1 MLALLA
7 QLAPKPRDPDGNAAR
22 AVRVLHD
29 RADVDLAV
37 FPELY
42 LGGFTLRHLDELAL
56 EPGAGPLATIA
67 AAAAATRTAVVVG
80 FAERLADGF
89 ANAAACFDADGS
101 LAGVYRKTHLF
112 GAEAEAFTAGDEQLV
127 VPLAGTLV
135 APLICFDIEFPEPAR
150 AVARAGAELLVTA
163 SANMAPYGPDHA
175 LASRARALDNR
186 LAHLY
191 ANRIGSEGRHR
202 FEGGSC
208 AVAADGSVLIE
219 ASPDDEELL
228 VVEIDRPQAPEADVD
243 YLRHARGELPV
254 ATPAPA
260 PAHGRGDVRS

>member
-7 QLAPKPRDPDGNAAR
+7 QLAPSPRDPDANGARAAR
-22 AVRVLHD
+22 ALRE
-29 RADVDLAV
+29 RPDVDLAV

-42 LGGFTLRHLDELAL
+42 LGGYTLRRLDELAL
-56 EPGAGPLATIA
+56 EPGTGPLATIA
-67 AAAAATRTAVVVG
+67 AAAAAARTAVVVG
-80 FAERLADGF
+80 FAERLADGI

-127 VPLAGTLV
+127 VPLAGVLV

-150 AVARAGAELLVTA
+150 AAARGGAELLVTP
-163 SANMAPYGPDHA
+163 SANMAPYWADHE

-186 LAHLY
+186 LEHLY
-191 ANRIGSEGRHR
+191 ANRVGSEGPHR
-202 FEGGSC
+202 FVGGSR
-208 AVAADGSVLIE
+208 AVAADGRVVIE
-219 ASPDDEELL
+219 ASQDHEELL
-228 VVEIDRPQAPEADVD
+228 VAALDRPEAPDADVD

-254 ATPAPA
+254 RAPA
-260 PAHGRGDVRS
+260 VPTSPPGARR

>member
-7 QLAPKPRDPDGNAAR
+7 QLTPTPRDPAANAER
-22 AVRVLHD
+22 AAALLRE
-29 RADVDLAV
+29 RPEADLAV

-42 LGGFTLRHLDELAL
+42 LGGYTLRHLDEVAL
-56 EPGAGPLATIA
+56 RPGAEALATVA

-80 FAERLADGF
+80 FAERLAHGF
-89 ANAAACFDADGS
+89 ANSAACLDSDGS
-101 LAGVYRKTHLF
+101 LAGIYRKTHLF
-112 GAEAEAFTAGDEQLV
+112 GAEAEAFTAGDTQV
-127 VPLAGTLV
+127 VLPLAGTLV

-175 LASRARALDNR
+175 LAVRARALDNR
-186 LAHLY
+186 IAHLY
-191 ANRIGSEGRHR
+191 ANRVGSEGRHR

-208 AVAADGSVLIE
+208 AVAADGSVLVQ
-219 ASPDDEELL
+219 ASPDREEVLMAGL
-228 VVEIDRPQAPEADVD
+228 DQPRAPDAAVD

-254 ATPAPA
+254 SRP
-260 PAHGRGDVRS
+260 

>member
-7 QLAPKPRDPDGNAAR
+7 QLAPAPRDPAANAAR
-22 AVRVLHD
+22 AA
-29 RADVDLAV
+29 RALRERPDVDLAV

-42 LGGFTLRHLDELAL
+42 LGGYTLRSLDELAL
-56 EPGAGPLATIA
+56 APGAEPLATIA
-67 AAAAATRTAVVVG
+67 AAAAETRTAVVVG
-80 FAERLADGF
+80 FAERLADGI

-127 VPLAGTLV
+127 VPLAGVLV

-150 AVARAGAELLVTA
+150 AAARAGAELLVTP
-163 SANMAPYGPDHA
+163 SANMEPYWADHE

-186 LAHLY
+186 LGHLY
-191 ANRIGSEGRHR
+191 ANRVGSEGSHR
-202 FEGGSC
+202 FVGGSR
-208 AVAADGSVLIE
+208 AVAPDGGVLIE
-219 ASPDDEELL
+219 ASQDQEELL
-228 VVEIDRPQAPEADVD
+228 VAAVGRPQAPDVNVD

-254 ATPAPA
+254 RAPA
-260 PAHGRGDVRS
+260 VPSSPPGARP

>member
-7 QLAPKPRDPDGNAAR
+7 QLAPQPRDPDANAAR
-22 AVRVLHD
+22 VARALHEHP
-29 RADVDLAV
+29 DVELAV

-42 LGGFTLRHLDELAL
+42 LGGYTLRRLDELAL
-56 EPGAGPLATIA
+56 GPGATPLATVA
-67 AAAAATRTAVVVG
+67 TAAAATRTAVVVG
-80 FAERLADGF
+80 FAERLADGV

-127 VPLAGTLV
+127 VPLAGVLV

-150 AVARAGAELLVTA
+150 AAARAGAELLVTP
-163 SANMAPYGPDHA
+163 SANMAPYWADHE

-191 ANRIGSEGRHR
+191 ANRVGGEGPHR
-202 FEGGSC
+202 FVGGSR
-208 AVAADGSVLIE
+208 AVGADGRVLIE
-219 ASPDDEELL
+219 ASQEHEELL
-228 VVEIDRPQAPEADVD
+228 VASLGRPEAPDPAVD
-243 YLRHARGELPV
+243 YLRQARGELPV
-254 ATPAPA
+254 RAPA
-260 PAHGRGDVRS
+260 VPSSPPGAHS